1 MLKGHKIPCTFI
13 KTCSK
18 NSTIHHCNWV
28 FMSSLQIYSFM
39 LTLTFGKVD
48 VLFYPCKET
57 CDIEQYDD
65 FQQEKLL
72 QGKSVIDDVVTN
84 EGNTIRAFIQV
95 DKETNHVIYVPTP
108 VIGKNIQILAEDF
121 GLSTA
126 ELQSLHN
133 GEPFTFMTDS
143 EPLTVGIDLR
153 DKTGIRFCT
162 GDIARW
168 MELGQKTM
176 SKYNFGINGCWIK
189 NDDGSLDNVKEDDYT
204 EEIMAE
210 L

>member
-1 MLKGHKIPCTFI
+1 
-13 KTCSK
+13 
-18 NSTIHHCNWV
+18 
-28 FMSSLQIYSFM
+28 MSSLQIHSFM

-168 MELGQKTM
+168 MEQGQKTM

-189 NDDGSLDNVKEDDYT
+189 NDDGSLDYVKEDDYT

-210 L
+210 LQKTVDRTRTASRHF